1 MRPSNP
7 HEECYVLQVFTG
19 QEQDVVNKLQTAGF
33 TASAPL
39 QWEAIRKGGHWRDS
53 LRTVMPGYVFVFA
66 ELDVGRYY
74 TLTNTQGVMGIL
86 KRGDTPVPLTCDELV
101 RCQWL
106 LKQDVLE
113 PTVVQSIPGEDDK
126 REYKLI
132 AGPLMGIC
140 HELVRVYP
148 RQRRV
153 TVRIPMAEDTHE
165 VTLSAK
171 FI

>member
-1 MRPSNP
+1 MQPSNQK
-7 HEECYVLQVFTG
+7 EECYVLQVLTG
-19 QEQDVVNKLQTAGF
+19 QEQEVVNKLRTAGF
-33 TASAPL
+33 EVCAPL
-39 QWEAIRKGGHWRDS
+39 QWEAIRNGDHWRDS

-74 TLTNTQGVMGIL
+74 TLTNTQGVIGIL
-86 KRGDTPVPLTCDELV
+86 KRGDTPMPLTCDELI

-106 LKQDVLE
+106 LRQDVLE

-132 AGPLMGIC
+132 AWPLMGIC
-140 HELVRVYP
+140 HELVRVHP
-148 RQRRV
+148 RHRRV
-153 TVRIPMAEDTHE
+153 TVRIPMAGSSHE